1 MKFFLLAFLATIA
14 VSCSPSARIVSEIPS
29 YAGVYARITI
39 EGADSIESLTQITI
53 SMREKAAG
61 HGFVFR
67 AYNSGSTSVN
77 ALWIRVAGQQAQ
89 TYFRADEIR
98 DNDKKNRVVFTL
110 LTDPNPPPLKEV
122 FNDSLGALLS
132 DLADRL
138 KLPLNKFKVELR

>member
-1 MKFFLLAFLATIA
+1 MVFLAFLA
-14 VSCSPSARIVSEIPS
+14 VSCTPNERIVSEIPS
-29 YAGVYARITI
+29 YAGIYARITI
-39 EGADSIESLTQITI
+39 EGADSIESLTQITV

-61 HGFVFR
+61 HGFIFR

-98 DNDKKNRVVFTL
+98 ENDKKNRVVFTL
-110 LTDPNPPPLKEV
+110 LTDPSPPPLKEV
-122 FNDSLGALLS
+122 FNDSLGSLLS

-138 KLPLNKFKVELR
+138 KLPLSQFKVELR